1 MEQDPNEPPPSRY
14 GTPSSPGRE
23 RRAYR
28 RLRLA
33 VDVGLRGANMLL
45 TGRTENISIGGVFV
59 ATAAA
64 PEVGEVVELTLTS
77 DCPGAPT
84 IQLPGRVAWLRLDE
98 NDEVSGCGIEFLE
111 RSPQVQRLLELFA
124 AATNRPLLMD

>member
-1 MEQDPNEPPPSRY
+1 MEQDPDQLSRSRS
-14 GTPSSPGRE
+14 GTPSTPGRE
-23 RRAYR
+23 RRAHR

-33 VDVGLRGANMLL
+33 VDVNLRGANLLL
-45 TGRTENISIGGVFV
+45 TGRTENVSIGGVFV

-64 PEVGEVVELTLTS
+64 PAVGEVVELMLTS

-98 NDEVSGCGIEFLE
+98 DDEVSGCGIEFLE
-111 RSPQVQRLLELFA
+111 HSPQVQRLLELLA
-124 AATNRPLLMD
+124 AATNKPLLMD